1 MTKVGKKKV
10 KCVKCGT
17 ESEQLIVYSV
27 NFSLGTKEQN
37 EALMKNQQKCPNC
50 GYEAMDISID
60 FSKEKEN
67 K

>member
-1 MTKVGKKKV
+1 MTKVAKKKV
-10 KCVKCGT
+10 KCIKCGA
-17 ESEQLIVYSV
+17 ESEQLIVYSI

-60 FSKEKEN
+60 FIKKECN
-67 K
+67 

>member
-17 ESEQLIVYSV
+17 ESEQLIVYSA

-37 EALMKNQQKCPNC
+37 EALLKNQQKCPNC
-50 GYEAMDISID
+50 GYTLH
-60 FSKEKEN
+60 
-67 K
+67 